1 MTFKMSN
8 EPQTIKVYNLRSDT
22 NEFIGAGDAYIPPH
36 TGLPANCT
44 DITPPDIPAS
54 HIAVF
59 DAETE
64 TWSLH
69 EDHRGETVYDTQT
82 GNQVYISEAGPLPE
96 NTTTQAPASPVDKFE
111 NGKWV
116 ADLNTALTQ
125 KHAEINDWRNI
136 QENMNYVFRF
146 NNHNWD
152 YGKTTQERL
161 SLSVQMA
168 KANKLPAGFIWTDA
182 DNNDVPMSAGEL
194 LNLSDAIDQ
203 AMFTMG
209 LQIHLRQREMK
220 EEVDKLTDA
229 QAVLD
234 YVVGWPASPTPEAT
248 SDSH

>member
-1 MTFKMSN
+1 
-8 EPQTIKVYNLRSDT
+8 
-22 NEFIGAGDAYIPPH
+22 
-36 TGLPANCT
+36 
-44 DITPPDIPAS
+44 
-54 HIAVF
+54 
-59 DAETE
+59 
-64 TWSLH
+64 
-69 EDHRGETVYDTQT
+69 
-82 GNQVYISEAGPLPE
+82 
-96 NTTTQAPASPVDKFE
+96 
-111 NGKWV
+111 
-116 ADLNTALTQ
+116 
-125 KHAEINDWRNI
+125 
-136 QENMNYVFRF
+136 MNYVFRF

-203 AMFTMG
+203 AMFTQG

-234 YVVGWPASPTPEAT
+234 YVVGWPDKRS
-248 SDSH
+248 

>member
-1 MTFKMSN
+1 MTFKMSK
-8 EPQTIKVYNLRSDT
+8 EAQTIKVFNLRSDT

-44 DITPPDIPAS
+44 DIAPPDIPAS

-69 EDHRGETVYDTQT
+69 EDHRGETVYDTTT

-96 NTTTQAPASPVDKFE
+96 NTTTQAPASPIDKFE

-136 QENMNYVFRF
+136 QENMNYVFQF

-182 DNNDVPMSAGEL
+182 DNNDVPMTAGEL

-234 YVVGWPASPTPEAT
+234 YVVGWSV
-248 SDSH
+248 

>member
-1 MTFKMSN
+1 MAFKMSN
-8 EPQTIKVYNLRSDT
+8 EPQTIKIFNLRSDT

-44 DITPPDIPAS
+44 DIAPPDIPAS

-229 QAVLD
+229 KAVLD

>member
-1 MTFKMSN
+1 MAFKMSN
-8 EPQTIKVYNLRSDT
+8 EPQTIKIFNLRSDT

-44 DITPPDIPAS
+44 DIAPPDIPAS

-182 DNNDVPMSAGEL
+182 DNNDVPMSAEEL

-220 EEVDKLTDA
+220 EEIEKLTDA

-234 YVVGWPASPTPEAT
+234 YVVGWPT
-248 SDSH
+248 

>member
-1 MTFKMSN
+1 MAFKMSDT
-8 EPQTIKVYNLRSDT
+8 PQTVKIYNLRSDT

-44 DITPPDIPAS
+44 DIAPPDIPAS

-69 EDHRGETVYDTQT
+69 EDHRGETVYDTTT
-82 GNQVYISEAGPLPE
+82 GNQIYISEAGPLPE

-203 AMFTMG
+203 AMFTQG

-234 YVVGWPASPTPEAT
+234 YVVGWPDKRS
-248 SDSH
+248 